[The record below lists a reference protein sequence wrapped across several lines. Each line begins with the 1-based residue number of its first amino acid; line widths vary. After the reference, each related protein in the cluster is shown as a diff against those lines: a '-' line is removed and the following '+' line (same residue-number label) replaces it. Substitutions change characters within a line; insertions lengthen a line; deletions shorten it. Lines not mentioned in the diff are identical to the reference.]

1 MSETSPLGGSPHPE
15 SEGQASPP
23 PADARHSAA
32 CRRRRGRLLA
42 LGLVALV
49 ALVAWVGR
57 EPLRQRVEWVL
68 LLTNDAPPPDLVE
81 TLIAQ
86 APHPPAA
93 VLAAWQS
100 GKIVHRQAAVR
111 LVRRVVPPPAPLPA
125 ELEDLMLAAALDPD
139 LAVRET
145 ALRDLR
151 DRRHPALPALVA
163 EQLRD
168 VDPQVR
174 LEALYL
180 LKRLPSATHPPLL
193 RPLLD
198 DPEPLV
204 VATALKLLES
214 TARTEF
220 GVKLA
225 NFKPIGAESAAPDP
239 EALQRLRAAT
249 ARARAW
255 FDTRPTHPAASLA
268 SLETADRPVTPA
280 LLPAPDFELPDLDD
294 RRIRLS
300 ALRGRV
306 VLLNFWATWCTACV
320 GEIPTLVALRQNHGE
335 DLVILG
341 IALDGVPDTHGHGHS
356 EPEDHAPAAGAPP
369 RVREKVARVAQ
380 ARGINYPVL
389 LDPKNEAGGRY
400 QGGELPT
407 TVIVDA
413 AGHVR
418 RRFIGPRPLAVFE
431 AMLAEAARP
440 MARPTP
446 EAARRGL

>member
-1 MSETSPLGGSPHPE
+1 VNRKWPRVAGWVVLLL
-15 SEGQASPP
+15 
-23 PADARHSAA
+23 
-32 CRRRRGRLLA
+32 LLA
-42 LGLVALV
+42 AI
-49 ALVAWVGR
+49 WCWR
-57 EPLRQRVEWVL
+57 EPLRHRLAWWGVL
-68 LLTNDAPPPDLVE
+68 GNDAPPPDLVE

-111 LVRRVVPPPAPLPA
+111 LVRRVVPPPALLPA
-125 ELEDLMLAAALDPD
+125 GLEDVMLAAALDPD

-168 VDPQVR
+168 ADPQVR
-174 LEALYL
+174 LTALQL
-180 LKRLPSATHPPLL
+180 LKALPPETGLPLL

-198 DPEPLV
+198 DSEPLV
-204 VATALKLLES
+204 AATALKLLES
-214 TARTEF
+214 PAGTGF

-225 NFKPIGAESAAPDP
+225 DLTPLAAEGVAPDP
-239 EALQRLRAAT
+239 ETLNRLRAAT

-255 FDTRPTHPAASLA
+255 LDSRPANLA
-268 SLETADRPVTPA
+268 SSVAGLEAAGLAVTPA
-280 LLPAPDFELPDLDD
+280 LLPAPDFELPDLDG
-294 RRIRLS
+294 RRVRLS

-306 VLLNFWATWCTACV
+306 VLLNFWATWCAACM

-341 IALDGVPDTHGHGHS
+341 IALDGVPDTHGHGH
-356 EPEDHAPAAGAPP
+356 EEFADPPKDALPP

-418 RRFIGPRPLAVFE
+418 RRFIGPRSLAVFE

-440 MARPTP
+440 VPRPATA
-446 EAARRGL
+446 AARRGP